1 MPMSDEAASAALSA
15 AQRSMEITAEIIK
28 VIAPAIPKLF
38 KGALDVT
45 KSVEDLVSEKAL
57 AHTDGNI
64 SHEKLLATANKIG
77 CSTLSTDNFPA
88 ADIPAITVKAKES
101 GIPITIIGNGDNRS
115 IEFLERDK
123 IILKQIMQEVMAD
136 RLKQAPQNVKSFTVS
151 QSNIAAIKEQFDKGG
166 VECQF
171 AQSASG
177 KIYCMYPAAETEKVA
192 TIKQEIKSIQSG
204 IADNFK
210 AERKNG
216 VAVMEDTKLGKSISF
231 VNEQNKPLTKAH
243 VMEVMEEQFSYTKS
257 QAEMAANKLCDD
269 LKLDKKTFIAHNEQL
284 DNINA
289 FKTNIKFDSDSILL
303 KGNTFSAVNFK
314 GGTGTHIFITNG
326 NKGAALSPSSM
337 TETEMKNICIT
348 SLSMS
353 EQQADETVKKSLK
366 IDSQINSKLKE
377 TTIFRDGGTQTVN
390 INRTSHS
397 SFSVMVGKT
406 KRMYDFN
413 DKDIAAKMCKDL
425 GITEGKAQNIINKAK
440 KQGTIGN
447 KVHDGLKKATDTIKP
462 KISEI
467 GNIGKGARR

>member
-231 VNEQNKPLTKAH
+231 VNE
-243 VMEVMEEQFSYTKS
+243 
-257 QAEMAANKLCDD
+257 
-269 LKLDKKTFIAHNEQL
+269 
-284 DNINA
+284 
-289 FKTNIKFDSDSILL
+289 
-303 KGNTFSAVNFK
+303 
-314 GGTGTHIFITNG
+314 
-326 NKGAALSPSSM
+326 
-337 TETEMKNICIT
+337 KNI
-348 SLSMS
+348 
-353 EQQADETVKKSLK
+353 E
-366 IDSQINSKLKE
+366 
-377 TTIFRDGGTQTVN
+377 F
-390 INRTSHS
+390 
-397 SFSVMVGKT
+397 F
-406 KRMYDFN
+406 
-413 DKDIAAKMCKDL
+413 
-425 GITEGKAQNIINKAK
+425 
-440 KQGTIGN
+440 
-447 KVHDGLKKATDTIKP
+447 
-462 KISEI
+462 
-467 GNIGKGARR
+467 

>member
-1 MPMSDEAASAALSA
+1 
-15 AQRSMEITAEIIK
+15 MEITAEIIK

-231 VNEQNKPLTKAH
+231 VNEKNKPLTKAH

-269 LKLDKKTFIAHNEQL
+269 LKLDKKQPLLLTTSSLI
-284 DNINA
+284 
-289 FKTNIKFDSDSILL
+289 ILTHL
-303 KGNTFSAVNFK
+303 KPTSNLIVTAYCLKVTPFLLLISKAVRVL
-314 GGTGTHIFITNG
+314 IF
-326 NKGAALSPSSM
+326 LSR
-337 TETEMKNICIT
+337 TET
-348 SLSMS
+348 
-353 EQQADETVKKSLK
+353 
-366 IDSQINSKLKE
+366 
-377 TTIFRDGGTQTVN
+377 
-390 INRTSHS
+390 
-397 SFSVMVGKT
+397 
-406 KRMYDFN
+406 
-413 DKDIAAKMCKDL
+413 
-425 GITEGKAQNIINKAK
+425 
-440 KQGTIGN
+440 
-447 KVHDGLKKATDTIKP
+447 KVQLFL
-462 KISEI
+462 
-467 GNIGKGARR
+467 RQV